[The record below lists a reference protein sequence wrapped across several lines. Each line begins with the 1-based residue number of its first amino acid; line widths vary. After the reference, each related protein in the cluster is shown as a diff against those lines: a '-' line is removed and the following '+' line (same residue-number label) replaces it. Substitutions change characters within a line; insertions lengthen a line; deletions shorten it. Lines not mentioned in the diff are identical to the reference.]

1 MEPNE
6 IKLRAIGY
14 VRNNQVRDPQK
25 KNWVEIKSEII
36 LNPELTPA
44 MERIEDYSHLVII
57 SWLHQITERGRRRKK
72 ISCVKVGGGTR
83 GVFATRAPFRPNPIG
98 ITIVKLFSVR
108 GNILEVLGLDVFD
121 GTPILDIKP
130 YTGHPR
136 DLVLDFKSPEI
147 LNQPSIHLKKT

>member
-83 GVFATRAPFRPNPIG
+83 GVFATRAPSRPNPIG

-130 YTGHPR
+130 YTGYPR